1 MFPNNLDNRNLSLK
15 DRVSLLSRAQVMY
28 INGKSEAEIRQFA
41 KTFAEPREM
50 EFPKIGRE
58 FSKYMGAL
66 GYLSVLLCLSI
77 HWAGL

>member
-1 MFPNNLDNRNLSLK
+1 MK

-41 KTFAEPREM
+41 KSYAEPREM

-58 FSKYMGAL
+58 FSQYMGAL
-66 GYLSVLLCLSI
+66 GYLSVLIVLSF
-77 HWAGL
+77 HWVGL